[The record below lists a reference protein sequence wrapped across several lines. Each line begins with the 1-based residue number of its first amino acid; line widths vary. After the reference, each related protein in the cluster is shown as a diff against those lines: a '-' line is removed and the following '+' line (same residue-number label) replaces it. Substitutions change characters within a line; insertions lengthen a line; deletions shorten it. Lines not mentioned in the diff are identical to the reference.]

1 MEQKPFKF
9 CKSAE
14 LVLLSGKRASTLK
27 ELLDGLKTL
36 PDSVVYYHT
45 HRFLIQHEYIS
56 PEPPNDFAY
65 WTTNVLLERILGE
78 KLAAID
84 IINYP
89 TISDLK
95 NGIIRIIENNMETY
109 GDRIAPEGMEFN
121 FMRVKTVIIET
132 GFEAR
137 NLKELYTA
145 IKEVPI
151 RSIYFHIAQARLLF
165 SKRENDFSLWL
176 REELHED
183 ELANDI
189 SKLDP
194 YTWTLER
201 LRNRLVKMLEERLD
215 EQN

>member
-1 MEQKPFKF
+1 
-9 CKSAE
+9 
-14 LVLLSGKRASTLK
+14 L
-27 ELLDGLKTL
+27 
-36 PDSVVYYHT
+36 
-45 HRFLIQHEYIS
+45 S

-65 WTTNVLLERILGE
+65 WTTNVLLERVLGE
-78 KLAAID
+78 NVAAID

-95 NGIIRIIENNMETY
+95 NGIIRIIENNMGTD
-109 GDRIAPEGMEFN
+109 GGRIAPEGMEFH
-121 FMRVKTVIIET
+121 FMRVKTFIIET

-137 NLKELYTA
+137 NLPELCTA
-145 IKEVPI
+145 IKEVHI
-151 RSIYFHIAQARLLF
+151 RSIYFHIAQARLLLG
-165 SKRENDFSLWL
+165 KRENDFSLWL

>member
-95 NGIIRIIENNMETY
+95 NGIIRIIENNMETD
-109 GDRIAPEGMEFN
+109 GERIAPEGMEFN
-121 FMRVKTVIIET
+121 FMRVKTFITET

>member
-1 MEQKPFKF
+1 MEPKPFKF
-9 CKSAE
+9 CTSSE
-14 LVLLSGKRASTLK
+14 LVLLTGKRASTLK

-45 HRFLIQHEYIS
+45 HRFLIQHQYLS

-65 WTTNVLLERILGE
+65 WTTNVLLEKILGE

-89 TISDLK
+89 TVSDLK
-95 NGIIRIIENNMETY
+95 NSIIRIIEDNVGIDSE
-109 GDRIAPEGMEFN
+109 RKAPEGMEFH
-121 FMRVKTVIIET
+121 FMRVKTFIVET
-132 GFEAR
+132 GIEAR
-137 NLKELYTA
+137 NLSEFYEA
-145 IKEVPI
+145 VKEVPI

-165 SKRENDFSLWL
+165 GKRENDFSLWL
-176 REELHED
+176 REELLED
-183 ELANDI
+183 GLANDI
-189 SKLDP
+189 LKLDP

-201 LRNRLVKMLEERLD
+201 LRNRLAKMLEERLY

>member
-95 NGIIRIIENNMETY
+95 NGIIRIIENNMETD
-109 GDRIAPEGMEFN
+109 GERIAPEGMEFN
-121 FMRVKTVIIET
+121 FMRVKTFIIET

-137 NLKELYTA
+137 NLTELYTA

-215 EQN
+215 E